1 MEVNILKEFF
11 LIVFRSRTQVLG
23 FKKIINSEGINCEI
37 TNTPKEISM
46 GCGLSLKIETNDINK
61 VKKMCD
67 LYKPQSFVGIY
78 NVVYDGYKN
87 IILSVL

>member
-1 MEVNILKEFF
+1 MNNEETDRVKDFGEVF
-11 LIVFRSRTQVLG
+11 
-23 FKKIINSEGINCEI
+23 
-37 TNTPKEISM
+37 TPE
-46 GCGLSLKIETNDINK
+46 DV